1 MDGNSTIPV
10 RGNQKRRG
18 LYEYVVRK
26 IEIKLIQRVDCHWER
41 ASAQTRSDGTHDPL
55 WIAKG
60 KSPQQ
65 TQLNILTGL
74 VWREVYQACRRG
86 AGVRA
91 VEVDLG
97 NEGLEARDDAEPWS
111 MGSAHGDIHG

>member
-10 RGNQKRRG
+10 RGTQKRRG
-18 LYEYVVRK
+18 LYEYV
-26 IEIKLIQRVDCHWER
+26 IAIGER
-41 ASAQTRSDGTHDPL
+41 ASAQTRSDGAHDPL

-65 TQLNILTGL
+65 TQLNILTSL

-86 AGVRA
+86 VGVRA

-97 NEGLEARDDAEPWS
+97 DEGLEARDDAEPWS
-111 MGSAHGDIHG
+111 MGSAHGYRPWVISI